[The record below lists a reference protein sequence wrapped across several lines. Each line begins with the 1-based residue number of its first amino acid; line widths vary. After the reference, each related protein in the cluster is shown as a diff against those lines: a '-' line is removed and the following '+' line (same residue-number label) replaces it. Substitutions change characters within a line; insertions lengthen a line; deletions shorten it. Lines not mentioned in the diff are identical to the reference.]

1 MYAGLC
7 NYTRIHK
14 CRASPLAVRALQVSN
29 CSASCFTAF
38 AMTVWQYKL
47 MSELDRTCA
56 SSSVGWGK
64 IGPTASFRLRAILD
78 GNIQLHT
85 GVFLQTSPCV
95 SFKWYPMEILESPL
109 AVLLMRN
116 DQKANGECRY
126 MIAKPI
132 GGVALSL
139 QAMPAE
145 DHMVKIVV
153 MYLSGTVLLE
163 LEYAAD
169 MPVKEIFDD
178 VKGQLEANGGYTRWD
193 LEAVSIVPAGQPLKA
208 AGSIAK
214 LLPGGTGKGTSKAMG
229 EGKGKKVIKKPSL
242 KRPSAKGS

>member
-1 MYAGLC
+1 
-7 NYTRIHK
+7 
-14 CRASPLAVRALQVSN
+14 
-29 CSASCFTAF
+29 
-38 AMTVWQYKL
+38 
-47 MSELDRTCA
+47 
-56 SSSVGWGK
+56 
-64 IGPTASFRLRAILD
+64 
-78 GNIQLHT
+78 
-85 GVFLQTSPCV
+85 
-95 SFKWYPMEILESPL
+95 MEILESPL
-109 AVLLMRN
+109 AVILMRN

-139 QAMPAE
+139 QAMPAQ

-193 LEAVSIVPAGQPLKA
+193 LEAVSIVHAGQPTLEGSRVDCKA
-208 AGSIAK
+208 AAWGHRQRHQQGHGRREGEEGDQEAFPQTPFGQRILRAGWCGS
-214 LLPGGTGKGTSKAMG
+214 PM
-229 EGKGKKVIKKPSL
+229 
-242 KRPSAKGS
+242 

>member
-1 MYAGLC
+1 
-7 NYTRIHK
+7 
-14 CRASPLAVRALQVSN
+14 
-29 CSASCFTAF
+29 
-38 AMTVWQYKL
+38 MTVWQYKL

-139 QAMPAE
+139 QA
-145 DHMVKIVV
+145 
-153 MYLSGTVLLE
+153 
-163 LEYAAD
+163 
-169 MPVKEIFDD
+169 
-178 VKGQLEANGGYTRWD
+178 R
-193 LEAVSIVPAGQPLKA
+193 
-208 AGSIAK
+208 
-214 LLPGGTGKGTSKAMG
+214 
-229 EGKGKKVIKKPSL
+229 
-242 KRPSAKGS
+242 RPRITW